1 MNRKYIRFTAAAVIY
16 AVFAGY
22 LYRPYFN
29 GFNSFR
35 LQDLFVAN
43 VLPASLGCYVL
54 SRRWVSGF
62 AESFF
67 AGAVYGFGPYM
78 LGLVKFHPT
87 GCFLV
92 AVMPWLFCPAVYGP
106 KIKRQWRKPSLA
118 GKSEVRSK
126 RSVFYF
132 LSSVFYLPSS
142 VLCLLPFL
150 AVVLFFQVAAHF
162 GLYPIP
168 INLKLRAAGL
178 AGLPVPLVA
187 AKRSM
192 TLVGFYH
199 VPIAALVMGLSMFL
213 MPLKG
218 LLRGG
223 IVKKGKYFRDLI
235 IRRFGIVAV
244 FAVATILAFCDSL
257 LQISPIIWLAIS
269 TLCCSVLIGV
279 GMQGL
284 ISAGPADRGP
294 VLLAAI
300 ISGVLAIITLL
311 LATKYFQ
318 IVAGLG
324 AGYARLLVETAKMY
338 LLAASAVAMLFLV
351 ARAKLRIHP
360 ARQVLLYAAMTLDIF
375 LGARFIVDT
384 IL

>member
-1 MNRKYIRFTAAAVIY
+1 VIY

-35 LQDLFVAN
+35 LKDLFVAN
-43 VLPASLGCYVL
+43 VFLASLGCYVL

-92 AVMPWLFCPAVYGP
+92 AVIPWLFCPAVYGP
-106 KIKRQWRKPSLA
+106 KIRRQWRKPSLA
-118 GKSEVRSK
+118 GKSEARSK
-126 RSVFYF
+126 RSIFYF

-150 AVVLFFQVAAHF
+150 VVVLFFQVAAHF

-168 INLKLRAAGL
+168 INLKLRAADL
-178 AGLPVPLVA
+178 AGLLVPLVT
-187 AKRSM
+187 AKRGM
-192 TLVGFYH
+192 TLIGFYH

-223 IVKKGKYFRDLI
+223 IVKKRKHFRDLV
-235 IRRFGIVAV
+235 IRRSGIVVV
-244 FAVATILAFCDSL
+244 FAVTTILSFSDSL
-257 LQISPIIWLAIS
+257 FQISPIIWPAIS
-269 TLCCSVLIGV
+269 MLCCSVLIGI

-284 ISAGPADRGP
+284 ISAGPADRSP
-294 VLLAAI
+294 VLFAAI

-324 AGYARLLVETAKMY
+324 SGYARLLVETAKMY
-338 LLAASAVAMLFLV
+338 LLAASAVAVLFII

-360 ARQVLLYAAMTLDIF
+360 VRQILLYAIMMLDIF